1 MTKRKRDG
9 HEQPNSQLNGQSLER
24 PTTSTQRDEASQSGP
39 LTVSSQVTANGLPNR
54 EEAPQAATSA
64 SHVAGTP
71 SIDEM
76 ATDATAA
83 ALRGE
88 YGPFWALLARAGYTI
103 W

>member
-1 MTKRKRDG
+1 MTKRNRDEHG
-9 HEQPNSQLNGQSLER
+9 QPNSQLNNHCMER
-24 PTTSTQRDEASQSGP
+24 PATPTQGDEVSQSGR
-39 LTVSSQVTANGLPNR
+39 LTVSSQVTANGLPNQK
-54 EEAPQAATSA
+54 EAPQVATSA
-64 SHVAGTP
+64 FHVDETP

-88 YGPFWALLARAGYTI
+88 LGPLWYLLAQAGYTI